1 MAIPSTNETLD
12 AFLQLLGDGEP
23 RTNLSMLEHLY
34 EKFNMTYYER
44 KKKTS
49 SGLVIVNTRR
59 GSARTGLKTAGF
71 IEELP
76 DKRVRITEAGREQLR
91 SRKPVTQSDLK
102 NTPEWIDDNLK
113 DSADKLKDKLC
124 ETALDNL
131 RQDDPQEFAE
141 IVVKLLGKMKY
152 VTDGLAKEPRG
163 GAGADIIDGVVAT
176 DALGLGKVY
185 VQARRQDGAIE
196 PGTIRGFVGSMSARG
211 ADKGVFITTADL
223 TEEVREFMKD
233 ASNAK
238 VVLIDGAKL
247 VRLMYS
253 YGVGFVARD
262 DIDLKKI
269 DPEYFP

>member
-1 MAIPSTNETLD
+1 MTIPGTNETLD
-12 AFLQLLGDGEP
+12 AFLQFLADGEP
-23 RTNLSMLEHLY
+23 RTNQSLLEHLH
-34 EKFNMTYYER
+34 EKFDMTYYEKNKR
-44 KKKTS
+44 TD
-49 SGLVIVNTRR
+49 SGLVIVNNRR
-59 GSARTGLKTAGF
+59 SWAKTNLKSVGF

-76 DKRVRITEAGREQLR
+76 DKRVRITKAGREQLA
-91 SRKPVTQSDLK
+91 SPKPVTHADLK
-102 NTPEWIDDNLK
+102 NTPEWIDDDLK

-124 ETALDNL
+124 ETVLDNL
-131 RQDDPQEFAE
+131 QQDDPHEFVE
-141 IVVKLLGKMKY
+141 VVVSLLGKMKY
-152 VTDGLAKEPRG
+152 VTDGLAEEPRED
-163 GAGADIIDGVVAT
+163 AGADVIDGVVAT
-176 DALGLGKVY
+176 DALGLGTVY

-233 ASNAK
+233 ASNSK